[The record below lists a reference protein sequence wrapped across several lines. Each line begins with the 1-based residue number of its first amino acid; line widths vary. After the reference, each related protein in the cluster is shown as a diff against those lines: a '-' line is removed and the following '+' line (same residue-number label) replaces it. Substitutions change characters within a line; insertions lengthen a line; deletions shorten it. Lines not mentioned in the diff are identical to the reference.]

1 MKQYKKMNKQ
11 NQKIILEAI
20 REAAHSLTGLLPD
33 HPRHPKGRNAY
44 AHIPTVI
51 RATLGSSYKD
61 LDDEYFEAVM
71 LTITHCKE
79 NPF

>member
-1 MKQYKKMNKQ
+1 MNKQ

-20 REAAHSLTGLLPD
+20 RSSASALDGLLPD
-33 HPRHPKGRNAY
+33 SSRHPKGRNAY
-44 AHIPTVI
+44 AHIPKVI
-51 RATLGSSYKD
+51 SSTLGSSYKE

-71 LTITHCKE
+71 LIIKHCEE

>member
-1 MKQYKKMNKQ
+1 MNKQ

-20 REAAHSLTGLLPD
+20 REAADSLTGRLPVSS
-33 HPRHPKGRNAY
+33 RHPKGRNAY
-44 AHIPTVI
+44 AHIPMVI
-51 RATLGSSYKD
+51 KSTLGTSYKE

-71 LTITHCKE
+71 LTIKHCKE